1 MFYYTKQK
9 NQGPQICEGKYE
21 GLDVLC
27 SLRLLNPKSVA
38 GNNGCGGGPG
48 KAVCFEEIAA
58 QFYMLLPSVQSGKW
72 TLSLPFYTLS
82 FSWSVLSFSQ
92 ALSSWN
98 FPLCTWRGFW
108 YHWLITCAREL
119 GNHDR
124 VWFQH
129 HFSGWYLI
137 PATSL
142 GSNITPLWARSQWQ
156 PESGAAKERDRHK
169 LIVRAEVLNTQP
181 SYLPTVNVC

>member
-1 MFYYTKQK
+1 MKNKELCLSIRDTQSRFLTSGCSQNMCLGVVRSSGDQQRAPQRRTWIPADLVFYYTKQK

-82 FSWSVLSFSQ
+82 FS
-92 ALSSWN
+92 
-98 FPLCTWRGFW
+98 
-108 YHWLITCAREL
+108 
-119 GNHDR
+119 
-124 VWFQH
+124 
-129 HFSGWYLI
+129 
-137 PATSL
+137 
-142 GSNITPLWARSQWQ
+142 
-156 PESGAAKERDRHK
+156 
-169 LIVRAEVLNTQP
+169 
-181 SYLPTVNVC
+181 